1 MRLAVLLRRIGAVTL
16 VSGLM
21 VAALAGTAAGASAG
35 SAGSP
40 SGSSPSASSSS
51 ASSPPAAPVTAPH
64 FVAQPRHIQ
73 LPAGLAQVCP
83 VPSTAG
89 QMQCQSIGHTARPGV
104 TPANKPAAGALRPNQ
119 LTGAYGLTAAAKS
132 GGKGARV
139 AIVDAYNDSH
149 AAGDLAVYR
158 KWFGLPACKTSTG
171 CLKIVNQN
179 GKSGPLPANASAWAE
194 EASLDLDM
202 VSAICPNCKILLV
215 EANSPG
221 VANMSK
227 AEATATGWTRYVSNS
242 WGSGSEFTG
251 EKNYDH
257 YFNHQGV
264 VITAAAGDSGYGTQW
279 PAAYRYVTTVG
290 GTTLQ
295 IGGTSSSGYTRSSE
309 TAWSANSGNGATGS
323 GCSRFEAKPSWQ
335 NDTGCPRRTEN
346 DVAADANPTTG
357 AAVYDSVPE
366 KGLGLPTGWQQL
378 GGTSEAAP
386 IIAAV
391 YALANGKAPK
401 AGTYPVH
408 YLYQH
413 TSGLFDVTGG
423 SDGTCPASKA
433 YLCTAGAKYD
443 GPTGLGAPSGAAA
456 FAAP

>member
-1 MRLAVLLRRIGAVTL
+1 MRLAVLLRRAGTGTL

-21 VAALAGTAAGASAG
+21 AAGLAGTAAGASAG
-35 SAGSP
+35 TAGSP
-40 SGSSPSASSSS
+40 SGG
-51 ASSPPAAPVTAPH
+51 PVTTPH
-64 FVAQPRHIQ
+64 FVTPPRYTQ
-73 LPAGLAQVCP
+73 LPAGLRRVCP
-83 VPSTAG
+83 VPTSAG

-104 TPANKPAAGALRPNQ
+104 TPANKPAAGALRPNR

-132 GGKGARV
+132 GGKGARI

-149 AAGDLAVYR
+149 AASDLAVYR

-179 GKSGPLPANASAWAE
+179 GKSSPLPANASAWAE

-221 VANMSK
+221 VGNMSK
-227 AEATATGWTRYVSNS
+227 AEATAAGWTKYVSNS

-295 IGGTSSSGYTRSSE
+295 VGGTGSSGFTRSSE
-309 TAWSANSGNGATGS
+309 TAWSVSSGNGATAS
-323 GCSRFEAKPSWQ
+323 GCSRFESKPSWQ

-366 KGLGLPTGWQQL
+366 KGLGLPAGWQQL

-401 AGTYPVH
+401 AGTYPAH

-413 TSGLFDVTGG
+413 ASGLFDVTSG
-423 SDGTCPASKA
+423 SDGTCSASKA
-433 YLCTAGAKYD
+433 YLCTAGTGYD
-443 GPTGLGAPSGAAA
+443 GPTGRGTPSGVAA
-456 FAAP
+456 FTAP

>member
-1 MRLAVLLRRIGAVTL
+1 MRLAVLLRRAGTVTL

-21 VAALAGTAAGASAG
+21 VAGLAGTAAGASAG
-35 SAGSP
+35 SP
-40 SGSSPSASSSS
+40 SGG
-51 ASSPPAAPVTAPH
+51 PVATPR
-64 FVAQPRHIQ
+64 FVTPPRHTQ
-73 LPAGLAQVCP
+73 LPAGLRRVCP
-83 VPSTAG
+83 VPATAG
-89 QMQCQSIGHTARPGV
+89 QMQCQSIGHTVRPGV

-132 GGKGARV
+132 GGTGARI

-149 AAGDLAVYR
+149 AASDLAVYR

-179 GKSGPLPANASAWAE
+179 GKSRPLPANASAWAE

-215 EANSPG
+215 EANSPEVG
-221 VANMSK
+221 NMSK
-227 AEATATGWTRYVSNS
+227 AEATAAGWTKYVSNS

-257 YFNHQGV
+257 YFSHQGV

-279 PAAYRYVTTVG
+279 PAAYRYVTAVG

-295 IGGTSSSGYTRSSE
+295 VGGTGSSGFTRSSE
-309 TAWSANSGNGATGS
+309 TAWSVNSGNGATAS
-323 GCSRFEAKPSWQ
+323 GCSRFESKPSWQ

-366 KGLGLPTGWQQL
+366 KGLGLPAGWQQL

-391 YALANGKAPK
+391 YALANGKAPR
-401 AGTYPVH
+401 AGTYPAH

-413 TSGLFDVTGG
+413 ASGLFDVTSG
-423 SDGTCPASKA
+423 SDGSCSASKA
-433 YLCTAGAKYD
+433 YLCTAGNGYD
-443 GPTGLGAPSGAAA
+443 GPSGRGTPSGVAA
-456 FAAP
+456 FTAP

>member
-1 MRLAVLLRRIGAVTL
+1 MRLAVLLRRAGTVTL

-21 VAALAGTAAGASAG
+21 TAGLAGTAAGASAG
-35 SAGSP
+35 PAGSP
-40 SGSSPSASSSS
+40 SGG
-51 ASSPPAAPVTAPH
+51 PVATPH
-64 FVAQPRHIQ
+64 FVTPPPRPQ
-73 LPAGLAQVCP
+73 LPAGLRRVCP
-83 VPSTAG
+83 VPTSAG

-104 TPANKPAAGALRPNQ
+104 IPANKPAAGALRPGQ
-119 LTGAYGLTAAAKS
+119 LTGAYGLTGAAKS
-132 GGKGARV
+132 GGKGARI
-139 AIVDAYNDSH
+139 AIVDAYNASH
-149 AAGDLAVYR
+149 AASDLAVYR
-158 KWFGLPACKTSTG
+158 KWFGLPACKTSSG

-215 EANSPG
+215 EANSAG
-221 VANMSK
+221 VGNMSK
-227 AEATATGWTRYVSNS
+227 AEAIAAGWTRYVSNS

-279 PAAYRYVTTVG
+279 PAAFRYVTTVG

-295 IGGTSSSGYTRSSE
+295 VGGTSSSGFTRSSE
-309 TAWSANSGNGATGS
+309 TAWSVNSGNGATAS
-323 GCSRFEAKPSWQ
+323 GCSRFESKPSWQ
-335 NDTGCPRRTEN
+335 HDTGCPRRTEN
-346 DVAADANPTTG
+346 DVAADASPTTG

-366 KGLGLPTGWQQL
+366 KGLGLPAGWQQL

-401 AGTYPVH
+401 AGTYPAH

-413 TSGLFDVTGG
+413 ASGLFDVTSG
-423 SDGTCPASKA
+423 SDGTCSAGKA
-433 YLCTAGAKYD
+433 YLCTAGTGYD
-443 GPTGLGAPSGAAA
+443 GPTGLGAPSGVAA
-456 FAAP
+456 FTAP